1 MTRPR
6 ARSHGTPRSFHDA
19 RLTDREALLFEAGIK
34 LGGVF
39 HQYLGTPVSGATAA
53 GLAGTIARAL
63 RLQPFVVRA
72 TVTIEVERAGP
83 AGVGAFAYHYLSAE
97 MLRARVVL
105 RQGSTEVTAELAHRS
120 DLRYPLMRVV
130 RVREAAARRHATTRG
145 GPRSARTSG
154 RSARRTAPS
163 AG

>member
-1 MTRPR
+1 MTRAR
-6 ARSHGTPRSFHDA
+6 GRSHPTPRSFHDA

-39 HQYLGTPVSGATAA
+39 HQYLGTPVSDGTAA
-53 GLAGTIARAL
+53 GLAATIGQAL

-72 TVTIEVERAGP
+72 TVGIDVGRAGP
-83 AGVGAFAYHYLSAE
+83 AGTGAFAYHYLTAE

-105 RQGSTEVTAELAHRS
+105 RQGATEVTAELAHRA

-130 RVREAAARRHATTRG
+130 RVQEATGRRRPVTRDVR
-145 GPRSARTSG
+145 RSARRSG
-154 RSARRTAPS
+154 PSARRTAPS

>member
-1 MTRPR
+1 MTRSR
-6 ARSHGTPRSFHDA
+6 ARSHGTPRAFHEA

-39 HQYLGTPVSGATAA
+39 HQYLGTPVSARTAA
-53 GLAGTIARAL
+53 GLATTIGRAL

-72 TVTIEVERAGP
+72 TVGIDVDRAGP
-83 AGVGAFAYHYLSAE
+83 VGSGAFAYHYLTAE

-105 RQGSTEVTAELAHRS
+105 RQGPTEVTAELAHRA

-130 RVREAAARRHATTRG
+130 RVREATSRPSRSTHAGRRSG
-145 GPRSARTSG
+145 RTSG

-163 AG
+163 VE